1 MNNQIEI
8 EPLVDTGYVQK
19 TIANGQNAVFKN
31 GRLVYIILDVDKP
44 GKYFFDLRD
53 VFNASTGEG
62 GKDLK
67 ILFMNNNVPFD
78 MNGKT
83 VSIDGIYPSRVPF
96 HVTGAQN
103 QASSSLIDFVFP
115 LGLFQQAGIYK
126 FQFKITDESQNQA
139 TSHYYFFQVTQNSTL
154 MAVDYNNG
162 VNPFD
167 SDYNEWK
174 TEVDNQ
180 IKAILE
186 QLNSVNTAADGA
198 QSLLNSYIN
207 KAQSYVEQA
216 ASDAINKLLTTD
228 NTWTG
233 KQTYQGDV
241 TANSIGANNVN
252 TENVSVDEALNANK
266 DVTVGQSLTVNG
278 SASLPTSTTLNT
290 DVLQYENGNLAQGL
304 FPCEGYWLATS
315 NGQCVS
321 SSLINGVTGYIS
333 CKKFRY
339 TPRDGDAEYA
349 LMEYH
354 MNCNIPT
361 SAFGKPVVQFAAD
374 FGGVDQTPF
383 ILGGHV
389 FQLDAGAKVL
399 KCNGYATGYN
409 STTAMDAAMV

>member
-8 EPLVDTGYVQK
+8 EPLVDAGYVQK

-83 VSIDGIYPSRVPF
+83 VSIAGIYPNRVPF

-139 TSHYYFFQVTQNSTL
+139 TSHYCFFQVTQNSTL

-174 TEVDNQ
+174 AEVDNQ

-216 ASDAINKLLTTD
+216 ASDAINKLLTSD
-228 NTWTG
+228 NTWSGNNTFNG
-233 KQTYQGDV
+233 ST
-241 TANSIGANNVN
+241 SIDNLTIGSWFDAK
-252 TENVSVDEALNANK
+252 K
-266 DVTVGQSLTVNG
+266 DLTVEQTLHVKG
-278 SASLPTSTTLNT
+278 AADLPASTTINS

-304 FPCEGYWLATS
+304 FPCEGYWFATS

-321 SSLINGVTGYIS
+321 SSLINGATGYIS